1 MDIGLQPIDLEQMEE
16 LGLEFKEY
24 NAEWDRSFSVNIGA
38 GIEGEVKVEFK
49 KVEEKAF
56 IEIPNKVVRNIKMN
70 RELVGQIEMLKYRGN
85 KVQIKVF

>member
-1 MDIGLQPIDLEQMEE
+1 MEIGLQPIDLEQMEE

-24 NAEWDRSFSVNIGA
+24 DAEWDRNFSVNIGA
-38 GIEGEVKVEFK
+38 GIEGEVKVAFK
-49 KVEEKAF
+49 KVEEKAL